1 MARTFPGP
9 SAEEKITASIIALM
23 EKGIS
28 PWRQPWVSGA
38 SCHVNLV
45 SGHRYR
51 GANPLLLQIG
61 QLARGAELPFWC
73 GVGEARRF
81 GLFPRKGSKAAY
93 VYRPAPRSK
102 EVLWPDGSVTRDAW
116 ISYRAVP
123 VFNAA
128 DLEGESI
135 AGLIQARQRSEA
147 GKERPSLE
155 RVSQAGA
162 RLRQWPVLV
171 LSGGDRACYSPALDR
186 IRLPQPESFVSVEG
200 YCAVWAHEA
209 AHSTGHP
216 SRLVRDLSGAFGST
230 AYAREELVAELAAS
244 LICQRLQIGSDVAS
258 HAAYLASWIGILGE
272 SPKALLSVLGE
283 ARKAADL
290 IAPEEELPEAKPLA
304 LAA

>member
-23 EKGIS
+23 EKGVS
-28 PWRQPWVSGA
+28 PWRKPWVSGA

-61 QLARGAELPFWC
+61 QLAREAELPFWC

-93 VYRPAPRSK
+93 VYRPAPRTK
-102 EVLWPDGSVTRDAW
+102 EVLWPDGSVSTDRW

-135 AGLIQARQRSEA
+135 AALIQARQRSEA
-147 GKERPSLE
+147 GRERPSFE

-162 RLRQWPVLV
+162 RLSQWPVQV

-186 IRLPQPESFVSVEG
+186 IRLPQPESFASVEG

-216 SRLVRDLSGAFGST
+216 SRLGRDLSGGFGST
-230 AYAREELVAELAAS
+230 VYAREELVAELAAS
-244 LICQRLQIGSDVAS
+244 LICQRLQIGTDVAS

-290 IAPEEELPEAKPLA
+290 IAPEEELLEAKPLA
-304 LAA
+304 VPA